1 MTKQYN
7 FIIILL
13 SLVIS
18 AGIWAITLYKKDTK
32 NKNHFTAKVFKG
44 CSGWGYDILVN
55 DSLLIHQ
62 EFVPVIAGKKG
73 FSKKEQAVQTA
84 QLIINKMKGN
94 QHPTVTTFE
103 LQQIC
108 SLDKIQYGGQ

>member
-1 MTKQYN
+1 MTKKNN
-7 FIIILL
+7 FIVILV

-18 AGIWAITLYKKDTK
+18 AGIWIITLYKGNTK

-44 CSGWGYDILVN
+44 FNGWGYDILVN
-55 DSLLIHQ
+55 DSLFIHQ

-94 QHPTVTTFE
+94 QHPVVTTFE

>member
-1 MTKQYN
+1 MTKRYN
-7 FIIILL
+7 FTIILL

-18 AGIWAITLYKKDTK
+18 AGIWIITLYKENTK

-44 CSGWGYDILVN
+44 FNGWGYDILVN

-94 QHPTVTTFE
+94 QHPAVTTFE

-108 SLDKIQYGGQ
+108 SLDKIQYGSQ

>member
-1 MTKQYN
+1 MTKRYN
-7 FIIILL
+7 FTIILL

-18 AGIWAITLYKKDTK
+18 AAIWVITLYTKDTK
-32 NKNHFTAKVFKG
+32 NKNQFTAKVFKG
-44 CSGWGYDILVN
+44 FNGWGYDILVN
-55 DSLLIHQ
+55 DSLFIHQ
-62 EFVPVIAGKKG
+62 EFVPVIVGKKG

-94 QHPTVTTFE
+94 QHPVVTTFE